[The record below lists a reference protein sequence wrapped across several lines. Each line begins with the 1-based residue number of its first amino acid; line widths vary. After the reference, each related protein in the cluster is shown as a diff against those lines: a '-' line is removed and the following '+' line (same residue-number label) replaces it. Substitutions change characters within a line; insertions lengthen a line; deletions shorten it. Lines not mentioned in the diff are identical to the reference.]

1 MFRKMFVLRTNV
13 GIVKV
18 INQSKVN
25 IMEKITTADI
35 KLQNYF
41 NGLLQMAE
49 KTSKSSEDSILLA
62 GAMMSAARV
71 IYYDRLGP
79 DEGQHLMDT
88 NTIGLVETI
97 KPTIH

>member
-1 MFRKMFVLRTNV
+1 MRTNI

-18 INQSKVN
+18 INESKIN
-25 IMEKITTADI
+25 TMEKLTKADA
-35 KLQNYF
+35 KLQHYF
-41 NGLLQMAE
+41 NGMLEMAE

-71 IYYDRLGP
+71 IYYDCLGP
-79 DEGQHLMDT
+79 DQGQHLMDN
-88 NTIGLVETI
+88 NTVGFIELI

>member
-1 MFRKMFVLRTNV
+1 MYKKTSVLKTNI
-13 GIVKV
+13 GLVKV
-18 INQSKVN
+18 TNESKINT
-25 IMEKITTADI
+25 MEKMTPADV
-35 KLQNYF
+35 KLQQYF
-41 NGLLQMAE
+41 NGIMQMAE

-71 IYYDRLGP
+71 IYYDCLGA

-88 NTIGLVETI
+88 NTIGFLELI

>member
-1 MFRKMFVLRTNV
+1 MITNI

-18 INQSKVN
+18 INRSKVN
-25 IMEKITTADI
+25 TMEKITTADV
-35 KLQNYF
+35 KLQEYF

-79 DEGQHLMDT
+79 EEGQHLMDT
-88 NTIGLVETI
+88 NTIGLVEMI